1 MPAMTAD
8 DNPFSAERLENL
20 AFRFPAAV
28 TWDTLLARCA
38 ESGWRSAIVGP
49 PGSGKSILIAQLAPH
64 LEARGFTPRLFHLGA
79 ESRRAHRDAI
89 LAEVRPMRAPD
100 FLLIDGAEQLN
111 TREWLILRSAI
122 DSLAGCIITQHRTGR
137 LATVLETGTSPALL
151 EDLAA
156 ELTGGRL
163 PVGEATS
170 IHTRCRGNLRDG
182 LRELR
187 DRWAGG

>member
-1 MPAMTAD
+1 MTTT
-8 DNPFSAERLENL
+8 DNPFSAERLETL
-20 AFRFPAAV
+20 AFRFPAGV

-49 PGSGKSILIAQLAPH
+49 PGSGKSMLIAQLAPH
-64 LEARGFTPRLFHLGA
+64 LEARGFTPRLLRLDA
-79 ESRRAHRDAI
+79 ESRRAHRDAV
-89 LAEVRPMRAPD
+89 LADARQMRAPD
-100 FLLIDGAEQLN
+100 FLLLDGAEQLN
-111 TREWLILRSAI
+111 TREWLILRSVI

-137 LATVLETGTSPALL
+137 MATLIETGTTPALL

-163 PVGEATS
+163 PVGEAAG
-170 IHTRCRGNLRDG
+170 IHVRCRGNLRDG

>member
-1 MPAMTAD
+1 MTD
-8 DNPFSAERLENL
+8 NDNPFSPERAAQL
-20 AFRFPAAV
+20 AFRFPAGV

-38 ESGWRSAIVGP
+38 ESGWRGAIVGP

-100 FLLIDGAEQLN
+100 FVLIDGAEQLN
-111 TREWLILRSAI
+111 PREWLILRSAAHA
-122 DSLAGCIITQHRTGR
+122 LAGCIITQHRSGR
-137 LATVLETGTSPALL
+137 LPTVLETGTSPALL

-182 LRELR
+182 FRELHG
-187 DRWAGG
+187 RWAGG

>member
-1 MPAMTAD
+1 MSAMTTD
-8 DNPFSAERLENL
+8 DNPFSTARAESL
-20 AFRFPAAV
+20 AFRFPAGV
-28 TWDTLLARCA
+28 TWETLLTRSA

-49 PGSGKSILIAQLAPH
+49 PGSGKSTLIAQLAPH
-64 LEARGFTPRLFHLGA
+64 LAARGFTPRLFHLGA

-100 FLLIDGAEQLN
+100 FLLVDGAEQLN

-122 DSLAGCIITQHRTGR
+122 DSLAGCIITQHRSGR
-137 LATVLETGTSPALL
+137 LATLLETGTTPALL

-163 PVGEATS
+163 PVGEAAG

-182 LRELR
+182 LRELHE
-187 DRWAGG
+187 RWAGG